1 VRGIISPIDST
12 LLKNKKA
19 NCPTRSVNYTRKNKV
34 MGLFDRI
41 KRVVSSNLN
50 DLVNKAEDPEK
61 MLEQAILEMQ
71 EDLVQ
76 LRQGVAQAIA
86 AQKRS
91 EKQYND
97 AQNEINKWQRNAQL
111 ALQKGDENLAR
122 QALERKKT
130 YTDTSTALKASLDT
144 QSTQV
149 ETLKRNLIQL
159 ESKISEAKTKKEML
173 RARITTAKAQEQL
186 QNMVSG
192 MNTSSAMSAFE
203 RMEEKVLMQEA
214 RAQSAGE
221 LAGADLE
228 SQFARLEGS
237 SDVDDEL
244 AALKAQM
251 LPPATPQNQA
261 QLPPQQE
268 TTAPNP
274 KSNEVVDAELDS
286 LRKQLDQL

>member
-1 VRGIISPIDST
+1 
-12 LLKNKKA
+12 
-19 NCPTRSVNYTRKNKV
+19 

-41 KRVVSSNLN
+41 KRVVSANLN

-86 AQKRS
+86 AQKRT

-130 YTDTSTALKASLDT
+130 FSESSVALKASLD
-144 QSTQV
+144 QQVVQV
-149 ETLKRNLIQL
+149 ESLKRNLTQL

-173 RARITTAKAQEQL
+173 KARITSAKAQEQL
-186 QNMVSG
+186 QGMVQG
-192 MNTSSAMSAFE
+192 MNTNSAMAAFE

-214 RAQSAGE
+214 RAQSAAE
-221 LAGADLE
+221 LASADLE
-228 SQFARLEGS
+228 TQFAALESS

-244 AALKAQM
+244 AALKASLAPAPEQQA
-251 LPPATPQNQA
+251 LPQGTTPTNTA
-261 QLPPQQE
+261 PQQE
-268 TTAPNP
+268 AP
-274 KSNEVVDAELDS
+274 KSNEVIDKDLED
-286 LRKQLDQL
+286 LRKQLDQM

>member
-1 VRGIISPIDST
+1 
-12 LLKNKKA
+12 
-19 NCPTRSVNYTRKNKV
+19 
-34 MGLFDRI
+34 MGLFDRL
-41 KRVVSSNLN
+41 KRVIGSNVN
-50 DLVNKAEDPEK
+50 DLISKAEDPEK

-86 AQKRS
+86 AQKRT

-97 AQNEINKWQRNAQL
+97 GQNEISKWQRNAQL

-130 YTDTSTALKASLDT
+130 YTETSTALKASLD
-144 QSTQV
+144 QQVTQV
-149 ETLKRNLIQL
+149 DSLKRNLIQL

-173 RARITTAKAQEQL
+173 KARITTAKAQEQL
-186 QNMVSG
+186 QGMVSG

-203 RMEEKVLMQEA
+203 RMEEKVMIQEA
-214 RAQSAGE
+214 RAQSMGE

-228 SQFARLEGS
+228 SQFARLESG

-244 AALKAQM
+244 AALKAS
-251 LPPATPQNQA
+251 LAPAPEPKLLTPEQ
-261 QLPPQQE
+261 P
-268 TTAPNP
+268 TSTAKPAEP
-274 KSNEVVDAELDS
+274 VDSELDA
-286 LRKQLDQL
+286 LRKQLDQM

>member
-1 VRGIISPIDST
+1 
-12 LLKNKKA
+12 
-19 NCPTRSVNYTRKNKV
+19 

-76 LRQGVAQAIA
+76 LRQGVAQTIA

-130 YTDTSTALKASLDT
+130 YTDTSAALKASLDT

-173 RARITTAKAQEQL
+173 KARITTAKAQEQL
-186 QNMVSG
+186 QGMVRG
-192 MNTSSAMSAFE
+192 MNTNSAMSAFE
-203 RMEEKVLMQEA
+203 RMEEKVLIQES
-214 RAQSAGE
+214 RAQAAGE
-221 LAGADLE
+221 LAGADLDT
-228 SQFARLEGS
+228 QFALLEGGN
-237 SDVDDEL
+237 DVDDEL

-251 LPPATPQNQA
+251 LPPAAPQNQA
-261 QLPPQQE
+261 QLPPQQQ
-268 TTAPNP
+268 TTAP

>member
-1 VRGIISPIDST
+1 
-12 LLKNKKA
+12 
-19 NCPTRSVNYTRKNKV
+19 

-41 KRVVSSNLN
+41 KRVVSANLN

-61 MLEQAILEMQ
+61 MLDQAVLEMQ

-76 LRQGVAQAIA
+76 LRQGVAQTIA
-86 AQKRS
+86 AQKRT

-111 ALQKGDENLAR
+111 AIQKGDENLAR

-130 YTDTSTALKASLDT
+130 FTETGTALKASLD
-144 QSTQV
+144 QQITQV

-173 RARITTAKAQEQL
+173 KARITTAKAQEQL
-186 QNMVSG
+186 QGMVKG

-203 RMEEKVLMQEA
+203 RMEEKVLIQES
-214 RAQSAGE
+214 RAQAAGE

-228 SQFARLEGS
+228 TQFARLESG

-244 AALKAQM
+244 AALKASM
-251 LPPATPQNQA
+251 LPPATPINQG
-261 QLPPQQE
+261 QLPPSPP
-268 TTAPNP
+268 TATAKPSEP
-274 KSNEVVDAELDS
+274 VDSDLEKLK
-286 LRKQLDQL
+286 RELDQL

>member
-1 VRGIISPIDST
+1 
-12 LLKNKKA
+12 
-19 NCPTRSVNYTRKNKV
+19 

-41 KRVVSSNLN
+41 RRVVSANLN

-86 AQKRS
+86 AQKRT

-97 AQNEINKWQRNAQL
+97 AQHEINKWQRNAQL

-130 YTDTSTALKASLDT
+130 FTDTANALKASLDQQT
-144 QSTQV
+144 VQV
-149 ETLKRNLIQL
+149 ENLKRNLIQL

-173 RARITTAKAQEQL
+173 KARITAAKAQEQL
-186 QNMVSG
+186 QGMVRG
-192 MNTSSAMSAFE
+192 MSTGSAMAAFE
-203 RMEEKVLMQEA
+203 RMEDKVLMQEA
-214 RAQSAGE
+214 RAQSAAE

-228 SQFARLEGS
+228 TQFAKLESS

-251 LPPATPQNQA
+251 SLPGGSPNQQA
-261 QLPPQQE
+261 LPQQ
-268 TTAPNP
+268 TTAP
-274 KSNEVVDAELDS
+274 KSNNNEVVDAELDS
-286 LRKQLDQL
+286 LRKQLDQM

>member
-1 VRGIISPIDST
+1 
-12 LLKNKKA
+12 
-19 NCPTRSVNYTRKNKV
+19 

-41 KRVVSSNLN
+41 RRVVSANLN

-86 AQKRS
+86 AQKRT
-91 EKQYND
+91 EKQYSD
-97 AQNEINKWQRNAQL
+97 AQNEITKWQRNAQL
-111 ALQKGDENLAR
+111 ALQKGDEALAR

-130 YTDTSTALKASLDT
+130 YTETSTALKASLDQ

-173 RARITTAKAQEQL
+173 KARITTAKAQEQL
-186 QNMVSG
+186 EGMVRG
-192 MNTSSAMSAFE
+192 MNSSSAMAAFE

-214 RAQSAGE
+214 RAQSAAE

-228 SQFARLEGS
+228 SQFAKLESS

-244 AALKAQM
+244 EALKAQL
-251 LPPATPQNQA
+251 LPPATPPHEGLL
-261 QLPPQQE
+261 LPESSKPTE
-268 TTAPNP
+268 P
-274 KSNEVVDAELDS
+274 VDSELES

>member
-1 VRGIISPIDST
+1 MGI
-12 LLKNKKA
+12 
-19 NCPTRSVNYTRKNKV
+19 
-34 MGLFDRI
+34 FDRV
-41 KRVVSSNLN
+41 KRVVSANLN

-71 EDLVQ
+71 EDLIQ

-86 AQKRS
+86 AQKRT

-97 AQNEINKWQRNAQL
+97 AYNETNKWQRNAQL

-130 YTDTSTALKASLDT
+130 FNESGNELKTSLDQQT
-144 QSTQV
+144 VQV
-149 ETLKRNLIQL
+149 DSLKRNLIQL

-173 RARITTAKAQEQL
+173 KARITAAKAQEQL
-186 QNMVSG
+186 QGMVRG
-192 MNTSSAMSAFE
+192 MNSSSAMAAFE

-214 RAQSAGE
+214 RAQSSAE

-228 SQFARLEGS
+228 SQFAALEAG

-251 LPPATPQNQA
+251 SLPSAGSPHQP
-261 QLPPQQE
+261 QLPQQ
-268 TTAPNP
+268 TTTP
-274 KSNEVVDAELDS
+274 KNNEVVDAELDS
-286 LRKQLDQL
+286 LRKQLDQM

>member
-1 VRGIISPIDST
+1 
-12 LLKNKKA
+12 
-19 NCPTRSVNYTRKNKV
+19 

-41 KRVVSSNLN
+41 KRVVSANLN

-86 AQKRS
+86 AQKRT
-91 EKQYND
+91 EKQYNE

-130 YTDTSTALKASLDT
+130 YTETGTALKVSLEQ

-173 RARITTAKAQEQL
+173 KARITTAKAQEQL
-186 QNMVSG
+186 QGMVRG
-192 MNTSSAMSAFE
+192 MNTSSAMAAFE

-214 RAQSAGE
+214 RAQSAAE

-228 SQFARLEGS
+228 TQFAQLEAS

-244 AALKAQM
+244 AALKAS
-251 LPPATPQNQA
+251 LAPATPANQP

-268 TTAPNP
+268 TTSST
-274 KSNEVVDAELDS
+274 KSNDVVDKDLEEL
-286 LRKQLDQL
+286 RRQLDQL

>member
-1 VRGIISPIDST
+1 
-12 LLKNKKA
+12 
-19 NCPTRSVNYTRKNKV
+19 

-41 KRVVSSNLN
+41 RRVVGANLN

-86 AQKRS
+86 AQKRT

-130 YTDTSTALKASLDT
+130 FTDTSGALKTSLDQ

-173 RARITTAKAQEQL
+173 KARITTAKAQEQL
-186 QNMVSG
+186 EGMVRG
-192 MNTSSAMSAFE
+192 MNSSSAMAAFE
-203 RMEEKVLMQEA
+203 RMEEKVMMQEA
-214 RAQSAGE
+214 RAQSAAE

-228 SQFARLEGS
+228 TQFAQLESG

-251 LPPATPQNQA
+251 LPPAAAPNQP
-261 QLPPQQE
+261 QLPPEQKSSPAQ
-268 TTAPNP
+268 
-274 KSNEVVDAELDS
+274 SNEVVDSELES

>member
-1 VRGIISPIDST
+1 
-12 LLKNKKA
+12 
-19 NCPTRSVNYTRKNKV
+19 

-41 KRVVSSNLN
+41 KRVVSANLN

-76 LRQGVAQAIA
+76 LRQGVAQTIA

-130 YTDTSTALKASLDT
+130 YTETSTALKSSLDQ

-173 RARITTAKAQEQL
+173 KARITTAKAQEQL

-214 RAQSAGE
+214 RAQSSAE
-221 LAGADLE
+221 LASADLE
-228 SQFARLEGS
+228 TQFAQLEAG

-244 AALKAQM
+244 AAMKAS
-251 LPPATPQNQA
+251 LAPATPVNQA

-268 TTAPNP
+268 QQSTAP
-274 KSNEVVDAELDS
+274 KSNDVIDS
-286 LRKQLDQL
+286 DLEALRKQLDQM

>member
-1 VRGIISPIDST
+1 
-12 LLKNKKA
+12 
-19 NCPTRSVNYTRKNKV
+19 

-41 KRVVSSNLN
+41 KRVVSANLN

-86 AQKRS
+86 AQKRTD
-91 EKQYND
+91 KQYNES
-97 AQNEINKWQRNAQL
+97 QNEINKWQRNAQL

-130 YTDTSTALKASLDT
+130 YTETGTALKTSLD
-144 QSTQV
+144 QQNVQV

-173 RARITTAKAQEQL
+173 KARITTAKAQEQL

-192 MNTSSAMSAFE
+192 MNTSSAMAAFD

-228 SQFARLEGS
+228 TQFARLEAG

-244 AALKAQM
+244 ANLKAQM
-251 LPPATPQNQA
+251 SLGPASSPNQP
-261 QLPPQQE
+261 QLPPQQQ
-268 TTAPNP
+268 TTPP
-274 KSNEVVDAELDS
+274 KANNDVVDSELES
-286 LRKQLDQL
+286 LRKQLDQM

>member
-1 VRGIISPIDST
+1 
-12 LLKNKKA
+12 
-19 NCPTRSVNYTRKNKV
+19 

-41 KRVVSSNLN
+41 KRVVSANLN
-50 DLVNKAEDPEK
+50 DMVSKAEDPEK

-86 AQKRS
+86 AQKRT

-97 AQNEINKWQRNAQL
+97 AQNEVNKWQRNAQL

-130 YTDTSTALKASLDT
+130 FNESSGALKASLEQQT
-144 QSTQV
+144 AQV
-149 ETLKRNLIQL
+149 ESLKRNLIQL

-173 RARITTAKAQEQL
+173 KARITAAKAQEQL
-186 QNMVSG
+186 QGMVRG
-192 MNTSSAMSAFE
+192 MNTSSAMAAFE

-214 RAQSAGE
+214 RAQSAAE

-228 SQFARLEGS
+228 TQFAKLEAS

-251 LPPATPQNQA
+251 TLPGASPAQPA
-261 QLPPQQE
+261 LPQQS
-268 TTAPNP
+268 TTPNANTGNN
-274 KSNEVVDAELDS
+274 NEVVDAELDS
-286 LRKQLDQL
+286 LRKQLDNL